1 LQQQQ
6 LEYSANIYI
15 YQLHG
20 IGCEQILKYYVAK
33 LYLAL
38 KKSHKHNILKVNEAR
53 SLVLFAHCRTVG
65 GIECKKSKSIPR
77 NVQKSPE
84 KYRKVQKSPEKSRKV
99 QKRSRKVQKSPE
111 KSRKVQK
118 SPEKSRK
125 ILEKF

>member
-1 LQQQQ
+1 
-6 LEYSANIYI
+6 
-15 YQLHG
+15 LHG

-84 KYRKVQKSPEKSRKV
+84 K
-99 QKRSRKVQKSPE
+99 SRKVQKSPE

-118 SPEKSRK
+118 GPEKSKKVQKSPEKSRK
-125 ILEKF
+125 AKKSPEKF